1 MILYLFGSYFNPLT
15 ITTIT
20 PHGDNVRIW
29 FNADWYLVVNNAK
42 VYDVASMINE
52 AIKEFNK

>member
-15 ITTIT
+15 ITNLRQVETTVVICFSSGELIT
-20 PHGDNVRIW
+20 VD
-29 FNADWYLVVNNAK
+29 YAK
-42 VYDVASMINE
+42 VYDVASIINE

>member
-1 MILYLFGSYFNPLT
+1 MILYLFGFYFNPLT
-15 ITTIT
+15 ITVINQQ
-20 PHGDNVRIW
+20 GDNVDIW
-29 FNADWYLVVNNAK
+29 FDGEGCRTVNNAK

>member
-1 MILYLFGSYFNPLT
+1 MILYLFGFYFNPLA
-15 ITTIT
+15 ITVINQ
-20 PHGDNVRIW
+20 DSNNVKIW
-29 FNADWYLVVNNAK
+29 FDGDYHLVVNNAN